1 MEAAADALTR
11 MHPQRGDDLRLDI
24 EIEFE
29 EAVFGLTKE
38 IKIDHLETCSSCKG
52 TGAKRVQNL
61 KFVKLAAEAWFY
73 PANHK
78 NGSGSF
84 YSKLLPARIVMV
96 KVL

>member
-1 MEAAADALTR
+1 

-61 KFVKLAAEAWFY
+61 KFVKLAAEAVLSSKPQERFWVILL
-73 PANHK
+73 
-78 NGSGSF
+78 
-84 YSKLLPARIVMV
+84 KLLPARIVMV